1 MKEIRCLRGLI
12 VSLACFLLALTL
24 SLAMLSGLEARHAAQ
39 QKQQLKAAAY
49 RAAATCYATEGFYPQ
64 DVQYLKK
71 HYGLKWNEDRYILR
85 YDCFASNI
93 LPMIDVLARGEG
105 QP

>member
-1 MKEIRCLRGLI
+1 
-12 VSLACFLLALTL
+12 
-24 SLAMLSGLEARHAAQ
+24 MLSGLEARHAAQ

-93 LPMIDVLARGEG
+93 LPVIPQRSAARSRVLPSRVDLPTWQEV
-105 QP
+105 